1 MGISSVLILFWE
13 VTIVDAL
20 IIVLLVLILL
30 AITGH
35 LRL

>member
-1 MGISSVLILFWE
+1 VLIPYSE
-13 VTIVDAL
+13 VTVVDAL

>member
-1 MGISSVLILFWE
+1 MNDTVAIGEGRIM
-13 VTIVDAL
+13 DAL

-30 AITGH
+30 AVTGH

>member
-1 MGISSVLILFWE
+1 MIFADDFW
-13 VTIVDAL
+13 IAI

-30 AITGH
+30 AVTGH